1 MRKILIGGFVQGFN
15 DVSLKLYNHIQLIAP
30 TNMSVLIK
38 GESGTGKEFVAREI
52 HSQSKRSSEP
62 FIAVDCGSLSRELG
76 VSELFGHTKGAFTS
90 AIRDKRGVFEEANGG
105 TVFMDEIGN
114 LPQGVQIQ
122 LLRAL
127 QERKI
132 RPVGS
137 SREIEIDV
145 RILSATNEDLSR
157 AIEEGRFREDI
168 YHRINEFSLEVPP
181 IRERGED
188 IMVFA
193 NEFLKQ
199 ANQELEKRVMGFSE
213 DVQLVFMSYLWP
225 GNLRQMK
232 NVIKRAV
239 LFAKSDMIKIVD
251 LPDQMITPQTMVE
264 PGLRL
269 KRIDE
274 RAIIIQALAR
284 CLNNKSSAA
293 KLLGIDRKTL
303 YNKLKRYKIAL

>member
-1 MRKILIGGFVQGFN
+1 MRKILNGEFVKGFN
-15 DVSLKLYNHIQLIAP
+15 DASLKLYNHIQLIAP
-30 TNMSVLIK
+30 TNISVLIT

-52 HSQSKRSSEP
+52 HSNSKRSNKP

-90 AIRDKRGVFEEANGG
+90 AVSDKRGVFEEANGG

-114 LPQGVQIQ
+114 LPSGVQIQ

-137 SREIEIDV
+137 SREIDIDV
-145 RILSATNEDLSR
+145 RILSATNEDLAL
-157 AIEEGRFREDI
+157 AIEGGRFREDI

-181 IRERGED
+181 VRERGND

-193 NEFLKQ
+193 SEFLRQ
-199 ANQELEKRVMGFSE
+199 ANIDLEKSVAGFSV
-213 DVQLVFMSYLWP
+213 DVEHIFMSYLWP
-225 GNLRQMK
+225 GNLRQMR

-239 LFAKSDMIKIVD
+239 LFAKEEMIKVGD
-251 LPDQMITPQTMVE
+251 LPEEMIKPQKQAE
-264 PGLRL
+264 PELTLRY
-269 KRIDE
+269 INE
-274 RAIIIQALAR
+274 REIIIQALAR
-284 CLNNKSSAA
+284 CSNNKSSAA
-293 KLLGIDRKTL
+293 RLLGIDRKTL
-303 YNKLKRYKIAL
+303 YNKLKRYEIAL